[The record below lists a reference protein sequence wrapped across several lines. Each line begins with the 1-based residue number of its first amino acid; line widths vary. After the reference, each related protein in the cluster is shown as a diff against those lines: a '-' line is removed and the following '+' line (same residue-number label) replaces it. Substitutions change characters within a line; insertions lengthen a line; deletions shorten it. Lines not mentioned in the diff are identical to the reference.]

1 MWARDFTETR
11 IWAPWLILVILEGYS
26 SIRTCI
32 SGSAQP
38 GDLMGR
44 LEKLPQNI
52 SLVKS
57 EIPCLFCFFFV
68 VVVVKD
74 FESFVKLAAVYVHAQ
89 SGLTLCD
96 PLNCSPSGSS
106 VRGSFQARILKWV
119 AISSSRGSSWPMDQT
134 CVSCVSCTSR
144 QILYHLGSQK
154 LSGRVTIFFSSL
166 NIFLKK

>member
-1 MWARDFTETR
+1 
-11 IWAPWLILVILEGYS
+11 
-26 SIRTCI
+26 
-32 SGSAQP
+32 
-38 GDLMGR
+38 MGR

-57 EIPCLFCFFFV
+57 EIPCLFFFFFF

-119 AISSSRGSSWPMDQT
+119 AISSSRGSS
-134 CVSCVSCTSR
+134 
-144 QILYHLGSQK
+144 
-154 LSGRVTIFFSSL
+154 
-166 NIFLKK
+166 